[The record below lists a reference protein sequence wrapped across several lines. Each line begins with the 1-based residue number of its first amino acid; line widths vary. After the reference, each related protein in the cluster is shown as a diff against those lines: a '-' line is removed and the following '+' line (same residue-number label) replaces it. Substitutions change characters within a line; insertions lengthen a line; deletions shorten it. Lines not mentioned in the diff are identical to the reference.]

1 MGEMVMKNLFSR
13 ENFLFPSL
21 ERKARIQSLVVAIL
35 LAVFFLASAFT
46 FMNMFYA
53 FVNAVGSIV
62 SGSPD
67 VAIKDLLRSV
77 PLFLSFFMTLWTL
90 LLIHA
95 FFRNESKER
104 LNKSLFKNGIAICSF
119 AVINII
125 YIFVGRIAGKYLS
138 LVEGGPSAIYP
149 LDAILYSLLF
159 IAIGVCAI
167 LYQKK
172 FQEKVPY
179 VVPTR
184 GPIVIKARFA
194 YCLFV
199 SFWMLFALF
208 TFGGF
213 WMGLFIMDFKHGY
226 LAYCLALLFVY
237 LVNWVF
243 FVAWEFYYNELKAEK
258 RKEILFP
265 LSLIALGVAVL
276 AAIFYFVAL
285 GNNLDGPSNVG
296 FGVLPVAFAASV
308 NIATL
313 LVVLVPV
320 IVSVVALIKG
330 LLARKK

>member
-1 MGEMVMKNLFSR
+1 MKNLFSR

-184 GPIVIKARFA
+184 GPIVTKARFA